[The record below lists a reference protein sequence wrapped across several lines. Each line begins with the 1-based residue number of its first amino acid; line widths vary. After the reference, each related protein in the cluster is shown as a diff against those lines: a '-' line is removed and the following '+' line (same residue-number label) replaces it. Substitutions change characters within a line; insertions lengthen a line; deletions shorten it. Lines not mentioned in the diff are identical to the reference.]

1 MFGTGTFA
9 SAPFAALA
17 GGSNAFA
24 NPTGVKATGYVAN
37 ALVTEYVFPIGVE
50 GIGDTGVP
58 SIRVTTSF
66 LISGV
71 EGLGRTTTSLVWG
84 EINSTS
90 AVTWVEIPT

>member
-17 GGSNAFA
+17 SGGIALSV
-24 NPTGVKATGYVAN
+24 TGVNAVAYLN
-37 ALVTEYVFPIGVE
+37 SVIVTQLVFPIGVE

-71 EGLGRTTTSLVWG
+71 EGLGRTTTPLVWG

>member
-17 GGSNAFA
+17 SGNAFA
-24 NPTGVKATGYVAN
+24 SPTGVNATGYVAN
-37 ALVTEYVFPIGVE
+37 ALVTEYIYPIGVE

-71 EGLGRTTTSLVWG
+71 EGLGRTTTPLVWG

>member
-24 NPTGVKATGYVAN
+24 NPTGVNAVAYLN
-37 ALVTEYVFPIGVE
+37 SVTVTQLVFPIGVE

-58 SIRVTTSF
+58 SITVTTSF
-66 LISGV
+66 LITGV
-71 EGLGRTTTSLVWG
+71 EGLGRTTTPLVWG